1 MAVSSGA
8 AGLEAAA
15 LVSDADTPDAGD
27 LAAVRDA
34 GSGAAVF
41 LVGTDGALRATLT
54 P

>member
-1 MAVSSGA
+1 
-8 AGLEAAA
+8 
-15 LVSDADTPDAGD
+15 
-27 LAAVRDA
+27 VRDA